1 MTILSPGRPYITR
14 LATSSLLRGRR
25 WALAFAIAVMLV
37 ISLPY
42 LLGFTAQGNGW
53 RFTGFVFAVEDG
65 NSYIAKML
73 GGSAGAWLFRTP
85 YTADPQRGV
94 LAFLPYLLLGKLAA
108 PAGLH
113 EQLVVIFHIFRIA
126 AGCLVLLATYDFL
139 AFFLDDERLR
149 RWGLLMAALGGGL
162 GWVLLLIGRDVWM
175 GSMPLEF
182 YSPEAFGFLA
192 LYGIPHLA
200 AARAA
205 MLWGLL
211 FYLGATM
218 PGGQP
223 GRHAVLKAGVCWLVA
238 ALFQPLTAL
247 VMGMVFG
254 VHLLA
259 LGVWNLWKQRRKQG
273 ADWDGWRR
281 AVRFVLLAFII
292 PAPFLVYNTL
302 AFSLDSYLKTWTAQ
316 NLILSPSWTHYL
328 LAYVL
333 LLPFLPL
340 GARNLLREKPWAGW
354 MLIAWVLAFPLLAY
368 APVNL
373 QRRLVEGVWL
383 ALVVISAYSVRS
395 ERQPGVSWRSYQ
407 LISLLIFPSTIILLA
422 IGFLAG
428 SRPSIPL
435 FHSAPETAAY
445 EYLAEIET
453 PGSVVL
459 ASYPTSNALPAWAPV
474 RVLIGHG
481 PESANLE
488 SLQPRLQR
496 LFQKRTKDEERR
508 AFFGEF
514 GISYLFYGPAEMS
527 LGGWDPASAGYL
539 ENIYEQGSYTI
550 YRVKQ

>member
-1 MTILSPGRPYITR
+1 MTILSPDRSFVTC
-14 LATSSLLRGRR
+14 AAMTSILRGRR
-25 WALAFAIAVMLV
+25 WVLAFAIAVMLV
-37 ISLPY
+37 TSLPY
-42 LLGFTAQGNGW
+42 ILGFTAQGDGW

-73 GGSAGAWLFRTP
+73 SGSAGAWFFRTP

-108 PAGLH
+108 PVGLH
-113 EQLVVIFHIFRIA
+113 EQLAAIFHTFRFA

-149 RWGLLMAALGGGL
+149 RWGLVVAALGGGL
-162 GWVLLLIGRDVWM
+162 GWVLLLIGRDMWM

-200 AARAA
+200 VARAA

-211 FYLGATM
+211 IYLRATV
-218 PGGQP
+218 PGGQH
-223 GRHAVLKAGVCWLVA
+223 GWQVALKAGVCWLVA

-259 LGVWNLWKQRRKQG
+259 LGVRNLWKQRRMQG
-273 ADWDGWRR
+273 ADWEGWRR

-302 AFSLDSYLKTWTAQ
+302 AFSLDPYLQTWTAQ
-316 NLILSPSWTHYL
+316 NLILSPSFTHYL

-340 GARNLLREKPWAGW
+340 GARNLLRERPWAGW

-383 ALVVISAYSVRS
+383 ALVVISAYYVRS
-395 ERQPGVSWRSYQ
+395 KTQPGLSWRSYQ
-407 LISLLIFPSTIILLA
+407 LTSFLIFPSTIILLA
-422 IGFLAG
+422 IGIIAS

-435 FHSAPETAAY
+435 FHPAQETAAY
-445 EYLAEIET
+445 EYLAKIAT

-459 ASYPTSNALPAWAPV
+459 ASYRTGNALPAWAPV

-481 PESANLE
+481 PESAKLD
-488 SLQPRLQR
+488 SLQPRLQHI
-496 LFQKRTKDEERR
+496 FQTGTKDEERR
-508 AFFGEF
+508 AFLGDFR
-514 GISYLFYGPAEMS
+514 ISYLFYGPAEMS
-527 LGGWDPASAGYL
+527 LGGWDPATAAYL
-539 ENIYEQGSYTI
+539 ENIYERGPYTI
-550 YRVKQ
+550 YRVEE

>member
-1 MTILSPGRPYITR
+1 M
-14 LATSSLLRGRR
+14 SSVLRGRR

-37 ISLPY
+37 TSIPY
-42 LLGFTAQGNGW
+42 LLGFTAQGDGW

-108 PAGLH
+108 PTGLH
-113 EQLVVIFHIFRIA
+113 EQLVAIFHIFRMA

-149 RWGLLMAALGGGL
+149 RWGLVMAALGGGL
-162 GWVLLLIGRDVWM
+162 GWVLLLIGRDMWM

-211 FYLGATM
+211 FYLRATM

-223 GRHAVLKAGVCWLVA
+223 GWHAVLKAGVCWLVA

-259 LGVWNLWKQRRKQG
+259 LGLSNLWKQRRMQG
-273 ADWDGWRR
+273 ADWEGWRR
-281 AVRFVLLAFII
+281 AVRFVLLAFIF

-302 AFSLDSYLKTWTAQ
+302 AFSLDPYLKTWTAQ
-316 NLILSPSWTHYL
+316 NLILSPSVTHYL

-340 GARNLLREKPWAGW
+340 GARNLLREKSWAGW

-407 LISLLIFPSTIILLA
+407 LTSLLIFPSTIILLA
-422 IGFLAG
+422 IGFLAS
-428 SRPSIPL
+428 SRPSTPL
-435 FHSAPETAAY
+435 FHPAQETAAY
-445 EYLAEIET
+445 EYLAEIAT

-459 ASYPTSNALPAWAPV
+459 ASYPTGNALPAWAPV

-481 PESANLE
+481 PESAYLKN
-488 SLQPRLQR
+488 LQPRLQR
-496 LFQKRTKDEERR
+496 LFRTETEDEERR
-508 AFFGEF
+508 AFLGEF
-514 GISYLFYGPAEMS
+514 RISYLYYGPAEMS
-527 LGGWDPASAGYL
+527 LGGWDPDTAAYL
-539 ENIYEQGSYTI
+539 ENIYEQGPYTI
-550 YRVKQ
+550 YRVNE

>member
-1 MTILSPGRPYITR
+1 MTILSPDRSFVTC
-14 LATSSLLRGRR
+14 AAMTSILRGRR
-25 WALAFAIAVMLV
+25 WVLAFAIAVMLV
-37 ISLPY
+37 TSLPY
-42 LLGFTAQGNGW
+42 ILGFTAQGDGW

-73 GGSAGAWLFRTP
+73 SGSAGAWFFRTP

-108 PAGLH
+108 PVGLH
-113 EQLVVIFHIFRIA
+113 EQLAAIFHTFRFA

-149 RWGLLMAALGGGL
+149 RWGLVVAALGGGL
-162 GWVLLLIGRDVWM
+162 GWVLLLIGRDMWM

-200 AARAA
+200 VARAA

-211 FYLGATM
+211 IYLRATV
-218 PGGQP
+218 PGGQH
-223 GRHAVLKAGVCWLVA
+223 GWQVALKAGVCWLVA

-259 LGVWNLWKQRRKQG
+259 LGVRNLWKQRRMQG
-273 ADWDGWRR
+273 ADWEGWRR

-302 AFSLDSYLKTWTAQ
+302 AFSLDPYLQTWTAQ
-316 NLILSPSWTHYL
+316 NLILSPSFTHYL

-340 GARNLLREKPWAGW
+340 GARNLLRERPWAGW

-395 ERQPGVSWRSYQ
+395 KTQPGLSWRSYQ
-407 LISLLIFPSTIILLA
+407 LTSLLIFPSTIILLA
-422 IGFLAG
+422 IGILAS

-435 FHSAPETAAY
+435 FHPAQETAAY
-445 EYLAEIET
+445 EYLAEIAT

-459 ASYPTSNALPAWAPV
+459 ASYSTGNVLPAWAPV

-481 PESANLE
+481 PESAKLD
-488 SLQPRLQR
+488 SLQPRLQHI
-496 LFQKRTKDEERR
+496 FQTGTKDEERR
-508 AFFGEF
+508 AFLGDFR
-514 GISYLFYGPAEMS
+514 ISYLFYGPAEMS
-527 LGGWDPASAGYL
+527 LGGWDPATAAYL
-539 ENIYEQGSYTI
+539 ENIYEQGPYTI
-550 YRVKQ
+550 YRVKE